1 MEIKEQVIFESADP
15 ESLSAPEQQTI
26 VTELNPEGKVKLEVI
41 QSLLEPCDRVTYGQR
56 LRDGAQKLEISVRSV
71 QRLFKKYQEQGL
83 IALIT
88 TERADRGQHR
98 ISTSWQEFIVNTYK
112 TGNKGS
118 RRMTPKQVA
127 IQVQAQAIKL
137 NDSEPPSYRTV
148 LRVIAPIQ
156 ERAAE
161 VKSIRSPGW
170 RGSTLSVKTRDGY
183 NLDINH
189 SNQVWQSDHTRL
201 DVMLVDRH
209 GIVIGRPWLT
219 TVIDSY
225 SRALIGINVGF
236 DAPSSQVVALA
247 LRHAILPKV
256 YEATYRLHTEWITY
270 GKPEYLFT
278 DGGKDFRSNH
288 ITEIGTQLGFVHKL
302 RDRPSEGGI
311 VERFFGTLN
320 ESVLR
325 ALPGYT
331 GSNVQ
336 QRPKDAEKD
345 AQLTLRDIERIIVG
359 FIVDKHNQALDAR
372 MGDQTR
378 NQRWEAGLIGDPPL
392 ISERELDICLMK
404 TIRRTVQRGGNV
416 QFENVM
422 YQGEYLA
429 GYAGKTVSIRYDP
442 RDITTMLRNKLQQTG
457 RQTPVVPVVYLMPPS
472 KGSSKDFFTSIL
484 EYLKYRAVKGTVSD
498 FRSRAMDVLKAC
510 EVEMLIVDEADRLQP
525 DTFPEVRDISDKL
538 GIAVVLVGT
547 DRLDAVIKRD
557 EQVHNRFRAQRRFG
571 KLLGQEF
578 KDTVTIWENKV
589 IALPVPS
596 NLAKVDTQKL
606 LLKATGGYIGR
617 LDEILREAAIK
628 SLSRGHKKIEFSILQ
643 EVAREYT

>member
-1 MEIKEQVIFESADP
+1 MEVKEPKISEGNAP
-15 ESLSAPEQQTI
+15 ESSSRETIPKQQTI
-26 VTELNPEGKVKLEVI
+26 VTELNPEGQLKLDVI

-56 LRDGAQKLEISVRSV
+56 LRDGAQKLKISVRSL

-83 IALIT
+83 LALTT

-98 ISTSWQEFIVNTYK
+98 ISEFWQEFIVNTYK
-112 TGNKGS
+112 NGNKGS

-127 IQVQAQAIKL
+127 IQVQAKAKEI

-256 YEATYRLHTEWITY
+256 YEAKYGLHTEWITY

-442 RDITTMLRNKLQQTG
+442 RDITTIWIYHQEQNKEVFLT
-457 RQTPVVPVVYLMPPS
+457 RAHAH
-472 KGSSKDFFTSIL
+472 DL
-484 EYLKYRAVKGTVSD
+484 ETEQLS
-498 FRSRAMDVLKAC
+498 
-510 EVEMLIVDEADRLQP
+510 VDEAKASAKRVRSAGKSITNQAILYDVIDRS
-525 DTFPEVRDISDKL
+525 V
-538 GIAVVLVGT
+538 
-547 DRLDAVIKRD
+547 DREATSKPSRKQRRED
-557 EQVHNRFRAQRRFG
+557 EQSYKKPAAVTKTVEEVQTENL
-571 KLLGQEF
+571 KLEATELPLSKQAS
-578 KDTVTIWENKV
+578 DPVVSSSTI
-589 IALPVPS
+589 
-596 NLAKVDTQKL
+596 D
-606 LLKATGGYIGR
+606 
-617 LDEILREAAIK
+617 DM
-628 SLSRGHKKIEFSILQ
+628 
-643 EVAREYT
+643 EVWDYEKMRDDYGW